1 MHGML
6 GPLVVFAL
14 AMCFTPGPNVVMI
27 TASGANFGFRRAIPH
42 MLGIS
47 FGFGAMAMASGLGLA
62 GLFQA
67 EPRPHT
73 ALKYAGAAYLLYLAW
88 RIANASVASAGQRA
102 RPIGFIEATLFTW
115 VNPKA
120 WVSVIGALAAFTTVG
135 GDMLWQTSVITA
147 VLTAACLASCAVWA
161 AFGVAIGRYLGS
173 TRARTAFNWS
183 MAGLLVLSLIPVF
196 C

>member
-14 AMCFTPGPNVVMI
+14 TMCFTPGPNVVMI
-27 TASGANFGFRRAIPH
+27 TASCANFGFRRTIPH
-42 MLGIS
+42 MLGIT
-47 FGFGAMAMASGLGLA
+47 FGFGSMALACGLGLA

-67 EPRPHT
+67 EPRLHT
-73 ALKYAGAAYLLYLAW
+73 VLKYAGAAYLLYLAW
-88 RIANASVASAGQRA
+88 RIANASVASAAQRA
-102 RPIGFIEATLFTW
+102 RPIGFVEATLFTW

-135 GDMLWQTSVITA
+135 SDMLWQVSVITA
-147 VLTAACLASCAVWA
+147 VLAKACFASCAVWA

-173 TRARTAFNWS
+173 ARARTAFNWS

-196 C
+196 W

>member
-1 MHGML
+1 MQNML
-6 GPLVVFAL
+6 GPLVLFAL

-47 FGFGAMAMASGLGLA
+47 FGFGAMAMAAGLGLA
-62 GLFQA
+62 GLFHA
-67 EPRPHT
+67 EPRLHT

-88 RIANASVASAGQRA
+88 RIANAAAASAPDRA
-102 RPIGFIEATLFTW
+102 KPIGFIEATLFTW

-120 WVSVIGALAAFTTVG
+120 WVSVIGALAAFTSVS

-147 VLTAACLASCAVWA
+147 VLSAACLASCAVWA
-161 AFGVAIGRYLGS
+161 AFGVAIGRYLG
-173 TRARTAFNWS
+173 TARVRTIFNWS

-196 C
+196 W